1 MKSLIRLEDKSR
13 RPVAI
18 AATGLFLCSMV
29 LYFAP
34 VALAHKITLPVG
46 ILALASLWLC
56 PWQMTFALA
65 FSAAGDYF
73 GSAGNFMAQMGSFA
87 VAHIWFIVFF
97 AVLYHRR
104 SKNAV
109 NGKRFAF
116 GATFCSLALLATAF
130 ILIVPHAPVGI
141 LQIGVSVYAC
151 LICAMLL
158 LALLQRDFT
167 FGLGAVLFVISDF
180 ILAWE
185 LFVSD
190 IPHSGLLIM
199 IPYYSAQWLL
209 YKKSTSFRD

>member
-1 MKSLIRLEDKSR
+1 MKSLSRLKDNFR

-18 AATGLFLCSMV
+18 AATGLFLCSLV

-34 VALAHKITLPVG
+34 VALAHKLTIPVG

-56 PWQMTFALA
+56 PWQLTLALA

-73 GSAGNFMAQMGSFA
+73 GSSGDFMAQMGSFA
-87 VAHIWFIVFF
+87 VAHIWFIIFF

-104 SKNAV
+104 RKDAV

-130 ILIVPHAPVGI
+130 ILIVPHAPGGI
-141 LQIGVSVYAC
+141 LQIGISVYAC
-151 LICAMLL
+151 LICTMLL
-158 LALLQRDFT
+158 LALLQRDLI
-167 FGLGAVLFVISDF
+167 FGLGAGLFVFSDF
-180 ILAWE
+180 ILAWQ
-185 LFVSD
+185 LFVSP
-190 IPHSGLLIM
+190 IPYSGLLIM
-199 IPYYSAQWLL
+199 IPYYAAQWLL